1 MIILNMMQLKIN
13 TFLIRLNMGFG
24 TLESSFFNLR
34 ITTDNEDILLTVK
47 D

>member
-13 TFLIRLNMGFG
+13 FLIRLNMGFG

-34 ITTDNEDILLTVK
+34 ITKDNEDILLTVK